1 PAPNVTSQSPDDDDR
16 KVRRREK
23 NRVAAQRSRKKQTQK
38 ADKLH
43 EHPFQEASQ
52 QQNCVAHGYQC
63 AGRTQDNQVCTVE
76 VGAEFSSIQVAQ
88 ALPEYRRECGEAGRA
103 LFSLLL
109 SSLTRPACPVPVTS
123 SALKSLLSSAALEY
137 ECLEQENAMLRREI
151 AKLNE
156 ELQQLSLALKEHEKM
171 CPLLLCPMNFVP
183 GLRPDPVASCLP
195 R

>member
-1 PAPNVTSQSPDDDDR
+1 MDAAPPTPRRLPWSPNNDDDR

-38 ADKLH
+38 ADQLH
-43 EHPFQEASQ
+43 E
-52 QQNCVAHGYQC
+52 
-63 AGRTQDNQVCTVE
+63 
-76 VGAEFSSIQVAQ
+76 
-88 ALPEYRRECGEAGRA
+88 
-103 LFSLLL
+103 
-109 SSLTRPACPVPVTS
+109 
-123 SALKSLLSSAALEY
+123 EY